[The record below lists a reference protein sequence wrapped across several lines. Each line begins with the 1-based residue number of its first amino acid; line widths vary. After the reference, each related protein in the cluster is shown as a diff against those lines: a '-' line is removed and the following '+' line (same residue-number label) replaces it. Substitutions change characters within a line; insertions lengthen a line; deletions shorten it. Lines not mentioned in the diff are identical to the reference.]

1 MYNRK
6 QVHRN
11 ANIALLKVTI
21 KDYKRRLREFL
32 RQVKRWLRQG
42 LNRIKQYVKNL

>member
-32 RQVKRWLRQG
+32 RQVKRWLGQDDK
-42 LNRIKQYVKNL
+42 RIKR